1 MGVGKTTTGK
11 QLAKILN
18 REFYDSDYEIE
29 KASGRTIS
37 GYFKDYGEKE
47 FRKGERLVIERL
59 LAKKSIVLATGGG
72 AYIQEETHE
81 ILNGRALTIW
91 LKADIN
97 TIMNRVSKNYD
108 KRPLLQ
114 VNNPEAKIKELI
126 KIRHPIY
133 KKSHITVTID
143 NDEQFSISNKI
154 IHAIKKY
161 QSNN

>member
-72 AYIQEETHE
+72 CLYT
-81 ILNGRALTIW
+81 RR
-91 LKADIN
+91 N
-97 TIMNRVSKNYD
+97 T
-108 KRPLLQ
+108 
-114 VNNPEAKIKELI
+114 
-126 KIRHPIY
+126 
-133 KKSHITVTID
+133 
-143 NDEQFSISNKI
+143 
-154 IHAIKKY
+154 
-161 QSNN
+161 